1 MQFTESV
8 RTCFSQ
14 YASFGGRASRPE
26 FWWWALFCVI
36 ATLVLGVVS
45 DKLSAAFSLATL
57 LPYIAVTTR
66 RLHDTDRSGWWQLLF
81 FLPVI
86 GWLVMLYWLVQPSE
100 SSSGY

>member
-26 FWWWALFCVI
+26 L
-36 ATLVLGVVS
+36 
-45 DKLSAAFSLATL
+45 
-57 LPYIAVTTR
+57 
-66 RLHDTDRSGWWQLLF
+66 
-81 FLPVI
+81 I

-100 SSSGY
+100 NTVRY